1 MTNPLLGTPSITSD
15 AFLNTA
21 LLAGNVQNTSFVPA
35 EKSTALSELDE
46 EITNEEIKLLFTK
59 YNDLLDVDDFVIFM
73 IDLSCEVD

>member
-46 EITNEEIKLLFTK
+46 EIIVVLANVPAATTK
-59 YNDLLDVDDFVIFM
+59 H
-73 IDLSCEVD
+73 LSLIHISEPTRPY